1 MRRRTVYL
9 SGPMTGID
17 DHNGPAFAAAAER
30 FERDGCRVI
39 NPHRLVSVPGMTRK
53 AAIRR
58 DINDILLAD
67 EVHMLRG
74 WKRSDGA
81 RLERKIALELGLTV
95 TYERRCHRRPLPR
108 RGRAAV
114 AADRR

>member
-1 MRRRTVYL
+1 MRGRTVYL

-30 FERDGCRVI
+30 FEKDGCRVI
-39 NPHRLVSVPGMTRK
+39 NPHKLTTVPDITRET
-53 AAIRR
+53 AMRW
-58 DINDILLAD
+58 DINQVLCAD

-74 WKRSDGA
+74 WRRSDGA

-95 TYERRCHRRPLPR
+95 TYERRCHRRPVPR
-108 RGRAAV
+108 RGRASVAV
-114 AADRR
+114 DRR

>member
-1 MRRRTVYL
+1 MRGRTVYL
-9 SGPMTGID
+9 SGPMTGIE

-30 FERDGCRVI
+30 FEARGCRVI

-53 AAIRR
+53 AAIMR
-58 DINDILLAD
+58 DINDILLVD

-74 WKRSDGA
+74 WRRSGGA
-81 RLERKIALELGLTV
+81 RLERRIALELGLTV
-95 TYERRCHRRPLPR
+95 TYERRCHRRPVPR

-114 AADRR
+114 TADKR